1 MGRATQFI
9 EFINEELIPSERD
22 SNIIYTHITKDEKLK
37 KVRKK
42 YRKNI
47 KEKKNG
53 ESNRHGKRHRCT

>member
-53 ESNRHGKRHRCT
+53 